1 LKARSRDTGQP
12 VILVVEDE
20 QYVRESLTAYL
31 DDIGFR
37 VLVAENGRSGLELF
51 RSRHPD
57 IVMTDLRM
65 PVMDGFALVE
75 AIAAEAEFTPI
86 VVVSGVG
93 AVDEAVRAMR
103 LGAWDYLSK
112 PIVNFEELQIV
123 LERSLERARTKYEL
137 ERLRRHLSDGTL
149 GDETAFSSIVTTSL
163 RMREIFLYLESV
175 APSRQPV
182 LITGETGTGK
192 ELVAR
197 SVHTLSG
204 LSGQFVAVNL
214 AGLDDTMFS
223 DTLFGHQRG
232 AYTGADRA
240 REGLIRQAS
249 GGTLFLDEIGD
260 LSPGSQVKL
269 LRLLQEREYLPLGAD
284 KVQKSDA
291 RIVAATHAD
300 LKVRMELGTF
310 RPDLYYRLCSHRVE
324 LPPLRDRPEDLPLL
338 TAHFLEKAAVS
349 LGKQTPAAPAE
360 LNRYLAAYR
369 FPGNVRELEALIHDA
384 VARTGNRI
392 LPLESIVTAI
402 GADLLAP
409 QFTAATPGSCPV
421 CPFAGTFPTLK
432 NAEDLLISEALRLA
446 DNNQRLAAAYLGIT
460 RQALNK
466 RLSRGNFPHPH

>member
-1 LKARSRDTGQP
+1 MNRTITCTQP
-12 VILVVEDE
+12 ATVLVVEDE

-31 DDIGFR
+31 DDLGYQ
-37 VLVAENGRSGLELF
+37 VLAAENGLVGLELF
-51 RSRHPD
+51 RGRQPD

-75 AIAAEAEFTPI
+75 AITAEAELMPI

-112 PIVNFEELQIV
+112 PILNFDELQITI
-123 LERSLERARTKYEL
+123 ESCLERARTKQEL
-137 ERLRRHLSDGTL
+137 ERLRRHLSAGTL
-149 GDETAFSSIVTTSL
+149 GDESAFSNIITASP
-163 RMREIFLYLESV
+163 RMRAIFLYLESI

-192 ELVAR
+192 ELIAR
-197 SVHTLSG
+197 AVHSLSG
-204 LSGQFVAVNL
+204 FGGPFVAINL
-214 AGLDDTMFS
+214 AGLDDAMFS

-260 LSPGSQVKL
+260 LLPGSQVKL
-269 LRLLQEREYLPLGAD
+269 LRLLQEGEYLPLGAD
-284 KVQKSDA
+284 KVQRSTA
-291 RIVAATHAD
+291 RIVAATHCD
-300 LKVRMELGTF
+300 LKSKMERGAF

-324 LPPLRDRPEDLPLL
+324 LPPLRDRSEDLPLL
-338 TAHFLEKAAVS
+338 TAHFLEKGAAL
-349 LGKQTPAAPAE
+349 LGKATPIAPAE
-360 LNRYLAAYR
+360 LNRYLASYR
-369 FPGNVRELEALIHDA
+369 FPGNIRELEALIHDA
-384 VARTGNRI
+384 VARSGSRI

-402 GADLLAP
+402 GSDLLTRGDTYP
-409 QFTAATPGSCPV
+409 LVGRCPV
-421 CPFAGTFPTLK
+421 CPFAEKFPTLK
-432 NAEDLLISEALRLA
+432 MADDLLVTEALRLT

-466 RLSRGNFPHPH
+466 RLARGG

>member
-1 LKARSRDTGQP
+1 MNKIISAHKQLT
-12 VILVVEDE
+12 ILVVEDE

-37 VLVAENGRSGLELF
+37 VLAAENGKAGLEMF
-51 RSRHPD
+51 RRENPD

-75 AIAAEAEFTPI
+75 ALSAEAELTPI

-112 PIVNFEELQIV
+112 PIMNFEELEIT
-123 LERSLERARTKYEL
+123 LEGCLERAKTQQEL

-149 GDETAFSSIVTTSL
+149 EDETAFSSIITTSS
-163 RMREIFLYLESV
+163 RMRAIFMYLESV
-175 APSRQPV
+175 AASRRPM
-182 LITGETGTGK
+182 LISGETGTGK
-192 ELVAR
+192 ELIAR
-197 SVHTLSG
+197 AVHSLSG
-204 LSGQFVAVNL
+204 LAGPFVAINL
-214 AGLDDTMFS
+214 AGLDDAMFS

-240 REGLIRQAS
+240 RDGLIRRAS

-269 LRLLQEREYLPLGAD
+269 LRLLQEGEYLPLGAD
-284 KVQKSDA
+284 KVQKSAA
-291 RIVAATHAD
+291 RIVVATHAD
-300 LKVRMELGTF
+300 LKSKMENGVF

-324 LPPLRDRPEDLPLL
+324 LPPLRDRPEDLSLL
-338 TAHFLEKAAVS
+338 TAHFMEKAAAQ
-349 LGKQTPAAPAE
+349 LGKPAPVAPAE
-360 LNRYLAAYR
+360 LNCYLSAYR
-369 FPGNVRELEALIHDA
+369 FPGNIRELEAIIHDA
-384 VARTGNRI
+384 VARSVSRI
-392 LPLESIVTAI
+392 LPLDSIVAAI
-402 GADLLAP
+402 GSDLR
-409 QFTAATPGSCPV
+409 TPASSVPVVNHCPV
-421 CPFAGTFPTLK
+421 CPFSEKFPTLK
-432 NAEDLLISEALRLA
+432 EAENLLISEALHLA

-466 RLSRGNFPHPH
+466 RLSRSG

>member
-1 LKARSRDTGQP
+1 MIINSIRQNT
-12 VILVVEDE
+12 ILVVEDE

-31 DDIGFR
+31 DDIGYR
-37 VLVAENGRSGLELF
+37 VLEAENGRVGLELF
-51 RSRHPD
+51 RSLRPD

-75 AIAAEAEFTPI
+75 SIAAEAEFTPI

-103 LGAWDYLSK
+103 LGAWDYISK
-112 PIVNFEELQIV
+112 PIVSFEELQIT

-137 ERLRRHLSDGTL
+137 ERLRRHLSEGTL
-149 GDETAFSSIVTTSL
+149 GDETAFSSIVTTSS
-163 RMREIFLYLESV
+163 RMRAIFLYLESV

-192 ELVAR
+192 ELIAKA
-197 SVHTLSG
+197 VHTLSG
-204 LSGQFVAVNL
+204 LGGPFVAINL

-232 AYTGADRA
+232 AYTGADRV
-240 REGLIRQAS
+240 REGIIRQAS

-260 LSPGSQVKL
+260 LSPVSQVKL
-269 LRLLQEREYLPLGAD
+269 LRLLQEGEYLPLGSD
-284 KVQKSDA
+284 KVQKSNA
-291 RIVAATHAD
+291 RIVVATHAD
-300 LKVRMELGTF
+300 LKGKMENGTF

-338 TAHFLEKAAVS
+338 TEHFLEKSAVL
-349 LGKQTPAAPAE
+349 LGKSTPVAPAE
-360 LNRYLAAYR
+360 LNSYLAAYR
-369 FPGNVRELEALIHDA
+369 FPGNIRELEAFIHDA
-384 VARTGNRI
+384 VARSGSRI
-392 LPLESIVTAI
+392 LPLESIINAI
-402 GADLLAP
+402 GSDLRIP
-409 QFTAATPGSCPV
+409 VSAAQAISHCPV
-421 CPFAGTFPTLK
+421 CPFSGKYPTLK
-432 NAEDLLISEALRLA
+432 GAEDLLIAEALRLA

-466 RLSRGNFPHPH
+466 RLSRAG

>member
-1 LKARSRDTGQP
+1 M
-12 VILVVEDE
+12 VEDE
-20 QYVRESLTAYL
+20 YYVRESLTAYL
-31 DDIGFR
+31 DDIGYR
-37 VLVAENGRSGLELF
+37 VLTAENGQRGLELF
-51 RSRHPD
+51 RLEAPD
-57 IVMTDLRM
+57 IVLTDLRM

-75 AIAAEAEFTPI
+75 AIAAESECTPI

-103 LGAWDYLSK
+103 MGAWDYLSK
-112 PIVNFEELQIV
+112 PIVNLDELQIT

-137 ERLRRHLSDGTL
+137 ERLRRHLVAGTL
-149 GDETAFSSIVTTSL
+149 ENETAFGSIVTTSA
-163 RMREIFLYLESV
+163 RMRSIFLYLESV

-182 LITGETGTGK
+182 LISGETGTGK
-192 ELVAR
+192 ELIAR
-197 SVHTLSG
+197 AIHSLSG
-204 LSGQFVAVNL
+204 VGGPFVAINL
-214 AGLDDTMFS
+214 AGLDAAMFS

-269 LRLLQEREYLPLGAD
+269 LRLLQEGEYLPLGAD
-284 KVQKSDA
+284 KVQSSDA

-300 LKVRMELGTF
+300 LKRCMEVGTF

-338 TAHFLEKAAVS
+338 AAHFMEKAAAR
-349 LGKQTPAAPAE
+349 LGKPLPVAPPE
-360 LNRYLAAYR
+360 LNCYLSAYR
-369 FPGNVRELEALIHDA
+369 FPGNIRELESIMHDA
-384 VARTGNRI
+384 VARSGSRI
-392 LPLESIVTAI
+392 LSLESVVAAI
-402 GADLLAP
+402 GSDLLVP
-409 QFTAATPGSCPV
+409 VSAASAASRCPV
-421 CPFAGTFPTLK
+421 CPFGEKLPTLK
-432 NAEDLLISEALRLA
+432 GAEDFLIAEALRLA

-466 RLSRGNFPHPH
+466 RLGRAGG

>member
-1 LKARSRDTGQP
+1 MNAIIHNNQKPT
-12 VILVVEDE
+12 ILVVEDE
-20 QYVRESLTAYL
+20 HYVRESLKAYL
-31 DDIGFR
+31 DDIGYR
-37 VLVAENGRSGLELF
+37 VLEAENGRIGLEMF
-51 RSRHPD
+51 RSQRPD
-57 IVMTDLRM
+57 MVMTDLRM

-75 AIAAEAEFTPI
+75 AITAEFEFTPI

-112 PIVNFEELQIV
+112 PIVNFDELQIT
-123 LERSLERARTKYEL
+123 LERCLERAGIKQEL

-149 GDETAFSSIVTTSL
+149 DDESAFSSIITASP
-163 RMREIFLYLESV
+163 RMRAIFLYLESV

-192 ELVAR
+192 ELIAQA
-197 SVHTLSG
+197 VHTLSG
-204 LSGQFVAVNL
+204 LNGPFVAINL

-232 AYTGADRA
+232 AYTGADRV

-269 LRLLQEREYLPLGAD
+269 LRLLQNGEYLPLGSD
-284 KVQKSDA
+284 KVQRTDA
-291 RIVAATHAD
+291 RIVVATHAD
-300 LKVRMELGTF
+300 LKGRIEQGTF

-338 TAHFLEKAAVS
+338 TAHFLKKAAAL
-349 LGKQTPAAPAE
+349 LGKTAPLAPAE

-369 FPGNVRELEALIHDA
+369 FPGNIRELEAIIHDA
-384 VARTGNRI
+384 VARSGGRI

-402 GADLLAP
+402 GTDLRP
-409 QFTAATPGSCPV
+409 PVSPVPVVSQCPV
-421 CPFAGTFPTLK
+421 CPFAEKFPTLK
-432 NAEDLLISEALRLA
+432 SAEDFLISEALRLA

-466 RLSRGNFPHPH
+466 RLSRSG

>member
-1 LKARSRDTGQP
+1 MNKIISAHNQLT
-12 VILVVEDE
+12 ILVVEDE

-37 VLVAENGRSGLELF
+37 VLVAENGRRGLELF
-51 RSRHPD
+51 RSENPD

-75 AIAAEAEFTPI
+75 TIAAEAEFTPI

-112 PIVNFEELQIV
+112 PIMNFEELEIT
-123 LERSLERARTKYEL
+123 LEDCLERARTKRDL

-149 GDETAFSSIVTTSL
+149 EDETAFSNIITTSS
-163 RMREIFLYLESV
+163 RMRAIFMYLESV
-175 APSRQPV
+175 AASRQTM
-182 LITGETGTGK
+182 LISGETGTGK
-192 ELVAR
+192 ELIAR
-197 SVHTLSG
+197 AVHTLSG
-204 LSGQFVAVNL
+204 LDGPFVAINL
-214 AGLDDTMFS
+214 AGLDDAMFS

-240 REGLIRQAS
+240 RDGLIRHAS

-269 LRLLQEREYLPLGAD
+269 LRLLQEGEYLPLGAD
-284 KVQKSDA
+284 KVQKSAA
-291 RIVAATHAD
+291 RIVVATHAD
-300 LKVRMELGTF
+300 LKSKMENGTF

-324 LPPLRDRPEDLPLL
+324 LPPLRDRPEDLSLL
-338 TAHFLEKAAVS
+338 TAHFMEKAAAQ
-349 LGKQTPAAPAE
+349 LGKPTPVAPAE
-360 LNRYLAAYR
+360 LNCYLTAYR
-369 FPGNVRELEALIHDA
+369 FPGNIRELEAIIHDA
-384 VARTGNRI
+384 VARSVSRV
-392 LPLESIVTAI
+392 LPLESIVAAI
-402 GADLLAP
+402 GSDLR
-409 QFTAATPGSCPV
+409 TPASSVPVVNNCPV
-421 CPFAGTFPTLK
+421 CPFSKKFPTLK
-432 NAEDLLISEALRLA
+432 EAENLLILEALHLA

-466 RLSRGNFPHPH
+466 RLSRSG

>member
-1 LKARSRDTGQP
+1 MNTFTVKQP
-12 VILVVEDE
+12 TILVVEDE

-31 DDIGFR
+31 DDIGYL
-37 VLVAENGRSGLELF
+37 VLEAENGRIGLELF
-51 RSRHPD
+51 YSRRPD
-57 IVMTDLRM
+57 IVLTDLRM

-75 AIAAEAEFTPI
+75 AVAAEAEFTPI

-112 PIVNFEELQIV
+112 PIANLEELQIT
-123 LERSLERARTKYEL
+123 LESCLERAGTKQEL

-149 GDETAFSSIVTTSL
+149 GEETAFSSIITTSP
-163 RMREIFLYLESV
+163 RMRAIFLYLESV

-182 LITGETGTGK
+182 LIAGETGTGK
-192 ELVAR
+192 ELIAR
-197 SVHTLSG
+197 AVHTLSG
-204 LSGQFVAVNL
+204 LSGPFVAINL
-214 AGLDDTMFS
+214 AGLDDTMLS

-269 LRLLQEREYLPLGAD
+269 LRLLQEGEYLPLGAD
-284 KVQKSDA
+284 KVQRSDA

-300 LKVRMELGTF
+300 LKRKMEQGIF

-338 TAHFLEKAAVS
+338 TAHFLEKAAAQ
-349 LGKQTPAAPAE
+349 LGKPTPVAPAE
-360 LNRYLAAYR
+360 LNRFLAAYR
-369 FPGNVRELEALIHDA
+369 FPGNIRELESIIHDA
-384 VARTGNRI
+384 VARSGSRI
-392 LPLESIVTAI
+392 LPLESIVAVI
-402 GADLLAP
+402 GSDLQSPLTP
-409 QFTAATPGSCPV
+409 ATVVGHCPV
-421 CPFAGTFPTLK
+421 CPFAEKFPTLK
-432 NAEDLLISEALRLA
+432 GAEDILISEALRLA

-466 RLSRGNFPHPH
+466 RLSRSG

>member
-1 LKARSRDTGQP
+1 LRKHNAGTQPP

-37 VLVAENGRSGLELF
+37 VLAAENGRSGLELF
-51 RSRHPD
+51 RSTHPD

-65 PVMDGFALVE
+65 PVMDGFDLVQ

-112 PIVNFEELQIV
+112 PIINLEELQIV
-123 LERSLERARTKYEL
+123 LERSLERARTKCEL

-149 GDETAFSSIVTTSL
+149 EDETAFSSIITASP
-163 RMREIFLYLESV
+163 RMRSVFLYLESV

-182 LITGETGTGK
+182 LISGETGTGK
-192 ELVAR
+192 ELIAR
-197 SVHTLSG
+197 AVHSLSG
-204 LSGQFVAVNL
+204 LCGPFVAINL
-214 AGLDDTMFS
+214 AGLDDTLFS

-240 REGLIRQAS
+240 RDGLIRQAS

-269 LRLLQEREYLPLGAD
+269 LRLLQEGEYLPLGSD
-284 KVQKSDA
+284 RVQKSDA
-291 RIVAATHAD
+291 RIVTATHAD
-300 LKVRMELGTF
+300 LKNSMEQGTF

-324 LPPLRDRPEDLPLL
+324 LPPLRDRAEDLPLL
-338 TAHFLEKAAVS
+338 TAHFLEKAAS
-349 LGKQTPAAPAE
+349 LLGKSAPVAPAE
-360 LNRYLAAYR
+360 LNSYLSAYR
-369 FPGNVRELEALIHDA
+369 FPGNIRELEAIIHDA
-384 VARTGNRI
+384 VARSTSRI
-392 LPLESIVTAI
+392 LPLDSIVTAI
-402 GADLLAP
+402 GSGLRSP
-409 QFTAATPGSCPV
+409 GTPSPHVSSCPV
-421 CPFAGTFPTLK
+421 CPFAEKFPTLK
-432 NAEDLLISEALRLA
+432 DAEDVLISEALRLA
-446 DNNQRLAAAYLGIT
+446 DNNQRLAAAHLGIT

-466 RLSRGNFPHPH
+466 RLSRSG

>member
-1 LKARSRDTGQP
+1 MNTIITSTRQP
-12 VILVVEDE
+12 TILVVEDE
-20 QYVRESLTAYL
+20 DYVRGSLTAYL
-31 DDIGFR
+31 DDIGYR
-37 VLVAENGRSGLELF
+37 VLEAENGRIGLELF
-51 RSRHPD
+51 RSLRPD
-57 IVMTDLRM
+57 IVVTDLRM

-75 AIAAEAEFTPI
+75 AIATEAELTPI

-112 PIVNFEELQIV
+112 PIINLEELQIT
-123 LERSLERARTKYEL
+123 LESCLERAGTKQEL

-149 GDETAFSSIVTTSL
+149 GDETAFSSIITTSP
-163 RMREIFLYLESV
+163 RMRTIFLYLESV

-192 ELVAR
+192 ELIAR
-197 SVHTLSG
+197 AVHALSG
-204 LSGQFVAVNL
+204 LSGPFVAINL

-223 DTLFGHQRG
+223 DTLFGHLRG
-232 AYTGADRA
+232 AYTGADRV

-269 LRLLQEREYLPLGAD
+269 LRLLQEGEYLPLGAD
-284 KVQKSDA
+284 KIQRSNV
-291 RIVAATHAD
+291 RIVAATHTD
-300 LKVRMELGTF
+300 LKHRMELGTF

-324 LPPLRDRPEDLPLL
+324 LPPLRDRTEDLPLL
-338 TAHFLEKAAVS
+338 TTHFLKKASAQ
-349 LGKQTPAAPAE
+349 LGKTVPAAPAE

-369 FPGNVRELEALIHDA
+369 FPGNIRKLEVLIHDA
-384 VARTGNRI
+384 VARSGNRI

-402 GADLLAP
+402 GNDLRTPASAP
-409 QFTAATPGSCPV
+409 PVVNPCPV
-421 CPFAGTFPTLK
+421 CPFAEKFPTLK
-432 NAEDLLISEALRLA
+432 GAEELLISEALRLA

-466 RLSRGNFPHPH
+466 RLSRSG

>member
-1 LKARSRDTGQP
+1 MKTTINSTRQP
-12 VILVVEDE
+12 TILVVEDE
-20 QYVRESLTAYL
+20 QYVRESLTAFL

-37 VLVAENGRSGLELF
+37 VQEAENGRIGLELF
-51 RSRHPD
+51 RKHRPD
-57 IVMTDLRM
+57 VVMTDLRM

-93 AVDEAVRAMR
+93 AVAEAVRAMR
-103 LGAWDYLSK
+103 LGAWDYISK
-112 PIVNFEELQIV
+112 PILNFEALQIT
-123 LERSLERARTKYEL
+123 LESCLERAGTKQEL
-137 ERLRRHLSDGTL
+137 ERLRRHLSEGTL
-149 GDETAFSSIVTTSL
+149 DDEGAFGSIVTTSP
-163 RMREIFLYLESV
+163 RMRAIFLYLESV

-192 ELVAR
+192 ELIAR
-197 SVHTLSG
+197 AVHTLSR
-204 LSGQFVAVNL
+204 LSGQFVAINL
-214 AGLDDTMFS
+214 AGVDDVMFS

-240 REGLIRQAS
+240 REGLIRQAD

-269 LRLLQEREYLPLGAD
+269 LRLLQEGEYLPLGAD
-284 KVQKSDA
+284 KVRRSSA

-300 LKVRMELGTF
+300 LKGKMELGTF

-338 TAHFLEKAAVS
+338 TAHFMEKAAS
-349 LGKQTPAAPAE
+349 LLGKPAPAAPAE

-369 FPGNVRELEALIHDA
+369 FPGNIRELEAIIHDA
-384 VARTGNRI
+384 VARSRSRI
-392 LPLESIVTAI
+392 LPLESIVTVI
-402 GADLLAP
+402 GSDLR
-409 QFTAATPGSCPV
+409 TPVSALPVVSQCPV
-421 CPFAGTFPTLK
+421 CPFAEKFPTLK
-432 NAEDLLISEALRLA
+432 GAEERLISEALLRA

-466 RLSRGNFPHPH
+466 RLSRSEQ

>member
-1 LKARSRDTGQP
+1 MNALNVSNKQP
-12 VILVVEDE
+12 TILVVEDE
-20 QYVRESLTAYL
+20 YYVRESLTAYL

-37 VLVAENGRSGLELF
+37 VLAAENGQRGLELF
-51 RSRHPD
+51 RLEAPD

-75 AIAAEAEFTPI
+75 AIAAESGFTPI

-103 LGAWDYLSK
+103 MGAWDYLSK
-112 PIVNFEELQIV
+112 PIVNLEELQIT

-137 ERLRRHLSDGTL
+137 ERLRRHLVAGTL
-149 GDETAFSSIVTTSL
+149 ENETAFGGIVTTSA
-163 RMREIFLYLESV
+163 RIRSIFLYLESV

-182 LITGETGTGK
+182 LISGETGTGK
-192 ELVAR
+192 ELIAR
-197 SVHTLSG
+197 AVHSLSG
-204 LSGQFVAVNL
+204 VGGPFVAINL
-214 AGLDDTMFS
+214 AGLDDVMFS

-260 LSPGSQVKL
+260 LSSGSQVKL
-269 LRLLQEREYLPLGAD
+269 LRLLQEGEYLPLGAD
-284 KVQKSDA
+284 KVQSSDA

-300 LKVRMELGTF
+300 LKHRMEMGTF

-338 TAHFLEKAAVS
+338 AAHFLNKAAAS
-349 LGKQTPAAPAE
+349 LGKPLPVAPPE

-369 FPGNVRELEALIHDA
+369 FPGNIRELESILHDA
-384 VARTGNRI
+384 VARSASRI
-392 LPLESIVTAI
+392 LSLESVVAAI
-402 GADLLAP
+402 GSDLQVPASAAP
-409 QFTAATPGSCPV
+409 AVSHCPV
-421 CPFAGTFPTLK
+421 CPFGEKFPTLK
-432 NAEDLLISEALRLA
+432 CAEDLLISEALRLA

-466 RLSRGNFPHPH
+466 RLGRAGEAVK